1 MCCCCC
7 CCCLLLLFVAVACEQ
22 SRSENCEY
30 VGIRP
35 HQATTYNKTQQDTHT
50 DRCTVKARRD
60 LMPPKNA
67 DREGKA
73 NTRKRQ
79 EEKRKRM
86 CDARTRTTRNMIDFP
101 LTSCL
106 RSCLLR
112 NIACYLAWHLACV
125 LACLGFSFFSFPLAV
140 FRVPACCIAQKT
152 VASNHEHSVLLA
164 SRLHCL
170 VRISIGFIRIDKTPP
185 ILRMP
190 VDSTNNCPCN
200 FHVSG
205 TAYNQTVPAGMRE
218 DIASRSRNAIQCQ
231 DRGENDS
238 ETTQKRM
245 GACGQMDRLEGVA
258 DPQTGLQL

>member
-1 MCCCCC
+1 MLLFVVCCG
-7 CCCLLLLFVAVACEQ
+7 CLLLLVVNSQEVKIVSMSASVPIKQ
-22 SRSENCEY
+22 LR
-30 VGIRP
+30 
-35 HQATTYNKTQQDTHT
+35 TTRHNKTQQDTHT

-112 NIACYLAWHLACV
+112 NIACVLACV